1 MCYLAG
7 SEMKSIQHQTMNLPR
22 RAPVMFLQTVMLPH
36 VLMPLFI
43 FEPRYRAMLNHCL
56 ENERMFCVALLRPG
70 VEEARAREDFFPMAG
85 LGLIRACVGHPDGT
99 SHLVLQ
105 GMARVELCTF
115 TQELPFRIA
124 ELREIP
130 TQAAEGAN
138 VEALVKKLRHTCD
151 QFIPGDGD
159 DRRKLKEQI
168 AQVTDAG
175 MLCDMVAHTFLQ
187 NAYTQQEVLE
197 SLAVE
202 ERLRLVETHLR
213 QEMSQ

>member
-1 MCYLAG
+1 MLA
-7 SEMKSIQHQTMNLPR
+7 
-22 RAPVMFLQTVMLPH
+22 
-36 VLMPLFI
+36 
-43 FEPRYRAMLNHCL
+43 HCL

-70 VEEARAREDFFPMAG
+70 VEEASTREDFFPMAG
-85 LGLIRACVGHPDGT
+85 LGLVRACVGHPDGT
-99 SHLVLQ
+99 AHLVLQ
-105 GMARVELCTF
+105 GLARVELGVF

-130 TQAAEGAN
+130 TQTAAGTT
-138 VEALVKKLRHTCD
+138 VDALVKKLRHTCD

-213 QEMSQ
+213 QEMSQNGAE